1 MESDMTTP
9 DRDSLSHA
17 QELENVVDELE
28 EKVAADREAEDVPGK
43 PSERENAATRGSGDE
58 PPD

>member
-1 MESDMTTP
+1 MTTP
-9 DRDSLSHA
+9 DKDSLSNA

-43 PSERENAATRGSGDE
+43 PSEREDAAVRGSGDE

>member
-1 MESDMTTP
+1 MESDMTKP
-9 DRDSLSHA
+9 DKDSLSHA
-17 QELENVVDELE
+17 QELEDVVDALE

-43 PSERENAATRGSGDE
+43 PSEREDAATKGSGDE

>member
-1 MESDMTTP
+1 MTKP
-9 DRDSLSHA
+9 DKDSLSHA

-43 PSERENAATRGSGDE
+43 PSEREGAATRGSGDE